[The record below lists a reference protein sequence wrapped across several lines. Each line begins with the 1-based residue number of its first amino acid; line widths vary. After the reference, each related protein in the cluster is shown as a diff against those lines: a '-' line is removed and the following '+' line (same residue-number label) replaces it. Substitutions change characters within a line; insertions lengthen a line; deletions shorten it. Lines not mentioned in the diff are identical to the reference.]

1 MFFHSSAHSISR
13 RLVLL
18 LLIVSTHMPH
28 LSATLAPADSLFEV
42 ILEYLGARLT
52 VKNDFLTNI
61 HYRNSFSYDQ
71 KNG

>member
-13 RLVLL
+13 RLILL

-28 LSATLAPADSLFEV
+28 LSVTLAPADSLFEV

-52 VKNDFLTNI
+52 VKNDFLTNLL
-61 HYRNSFSYDQ
+61 YRNSLSYDQ
-71 KNG
+71 KND

>member
-1 MFFHSSAHSISR
+1 
-13 RLVLL
+13 
-18 LLIVSTHMPH
+18 MPH

-42 ILEYLGARLT
+42 ILEYLGTLT
-52 VKNDFLTNI
+52 VKNDFLTSI

>member
-18 LLIVSTHMPH
+18 LLIVSTHVSH
-28 LSATLAPADSLFEV
+28 LSVDSLFEV